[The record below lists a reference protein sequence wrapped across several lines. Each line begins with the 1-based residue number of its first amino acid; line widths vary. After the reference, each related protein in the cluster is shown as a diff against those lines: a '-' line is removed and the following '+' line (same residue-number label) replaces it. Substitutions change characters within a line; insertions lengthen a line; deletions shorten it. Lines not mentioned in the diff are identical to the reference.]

1 MINLYQT
8 KQSKL
13 WFLTNFRNQRCLE
26 LISDGQ
32 RLFKAAK
39 AAYKAA
45 GKKAKGCAKLREDGL
60 AIEAG
65 ENDTLIVNKLSAD
78 PDMFGLFGYSYLI
91 ANKDKIKATAVNG
104 VKPSLKGIQDYSY
117 PIARP
122 LFFYEKAHIGVVPG
136 IHEYIKEFT
145 ANKSV
150 GSKGYLT
157 DITSTFKFW

>member
-1 MINLYQT
+1 ML
-8 KQSKL
+8 
-13 WFLTNFRNQRCLE
+13 FR
-26 LISDGQ
+26 S
-32 RLFKAAK
+32 
-39 AAYKAA
+39 
-45 GKKAKGCAKLREDGL
+45 
-60 AIEAG
+60 
-65 ENDTLIVNKLSAD
+65 
-78 PDMFGLFGYSYLI
+78 SYLL

-122 LFFYEKAHIGVVPG
+122 LFFYVKKAHIGVVPG

-157 DITSTFKFW
+157 DIGLVPLDGKLYKTSRTNATKLVNMPAKK